1 MISCQ
6 YLKVI
11 DYLLLFVSTADT
23 DYLPITDSLL
33 DYLYVTMT
41 DKKQIPPTSVLSQ
54 VSYIFK
60 SLNEVFSD
68 G

>member
-33 DYLYVTMT
+33 DYLYVTMN
-41 DKKQIPPTSVLSQ
+41 DK
-54 VSYIFK
+54 
-60 SLNEVFSD
+60 
-68 G
+68 

>member
-1 MISCQ
+1 MHICKERKKYYELFDRLVISCQ

-33 DYLYVTMT
+33 DYLYVTMN
-41 DKKQIPPTSVLSQ
+41 DK
-54 VSYIFK
+54 
-60 SLNEVFSD
+60 
-68 G
+68 